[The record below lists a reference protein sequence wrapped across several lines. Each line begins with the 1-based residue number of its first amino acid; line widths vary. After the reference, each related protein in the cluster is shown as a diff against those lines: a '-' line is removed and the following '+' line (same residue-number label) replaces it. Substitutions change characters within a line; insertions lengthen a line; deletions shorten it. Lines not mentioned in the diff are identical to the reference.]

1 MIVLPVPVQTLYAE
15 LLEQLIALD
24 ARRSIGHAPGTF
36 VTKTLQ
42 GGTYYYFQYSEP
54 GGTTR
59 QAYIGR
65 KSPALDTLVHRYA
78 AERDAVRADQRPI
91 ESLCAA
97 LRASGATTTD
107 ARSARVLGALADA
120 GVFKLGAALVGTH
133 AFVVQAS
140 ASRGQ
145 VDATAVLSGQ
155 LHAHQAVQ

>member
-42 GGTYYYFQYSEP
+42 RSTYYYFQYSEP

-65 KSPALDTLVHRYA
+65 RSPALDTLVGRYA

-97 LRASGATTTD
+97 LRVDLVVRARDRGATTT
-107 ARSARVLGALADA
+107 
-120 GVFKLGAALVGTH
+120 
-133 AFVVQAS
+133 Q
-140 ASRGQ
+140 
-145 VDATAVLSGQ
+145 
-155 LHAHQAVQ
+155 